1 MLKKKINR
9 NHFFYKA
16 YLFYH
21 LYFQHKCFLKRD
33 TYSQFKED
41 LFINQYFKN
50 IENGF
55 FVDIGCFH
63 PIKYSNTARL
73 YNKGW
78 SGLNIDINQTSID
91 LFNMIRKRDQN
102 YCAAIS
108 NENNDVIYY
117 IDHHFSPIN
126 SINKKF
132 FDTNSK
138 NFSDENYTKKE
149 IKTYRFLDF
158 IKKNKII
165 LKNIDFLNID
175 AESHDFEILQ
185 GFDFKKI
192 NIQLICIEMFD
203 DKNKVNEFKFKNYLK
218 KFNYEHINSIGP
230 NGFFEKKS

>member
-1 MLKKKINR
+1 
-9 NHFFYKA
+9 
-16 YLFYH
+16 
-21 LYFQHKCFLKRD
+21 
-33 TYSQFKED
+33 
-41 LFINQYFKN
+41 
-50 IENGF
+50 
-55 FVDIGCFH
+55 
-63 PIKYSNTARL
+63 
-73 YNKGW
+73 
-78 SGLNIDINQTSID
+78 
-91 LFNMIRKRDQN
+91 MIRKRDQN
-102 YCAAIS
+102 YCVAIS
-108 NENNDVIYY
+108 NENKDVIYY

-126 SINKKF
+126 SINRRF
-132 FDTNSK
+132 FDTNLK
-138 NFSDENYTKKE
+138 NFSDENYIKKE

-218 KFNYEHINSIGP
+218 KFDYEHINSIGP

>member
-9 NHFFYKA
+9 NHLFYKA
-16 YLFYH
+16 YLLYH
-21 LYFQHKCFLKRD
+21 LYFHHRCFLNRN
-33 TYSQFKED
+33 TYSQFQED

-50 IENGF
+50 LENGF

-78 SGLNIDINQTSID
+78 SGINIDINQTSID

-108 NENNDVIYY
+108 NENKDLIYY

-126 SINKKF
+126 SVNKKF
-132 FDTNSK
+132 FDKNSK
-138 NFSDENYTKKE
+138 NFSDKNYTKKE
-149 IKTYRFLDF
+149 IKTYKFLDF

-165 LKNIDFLNID
+165 LNNIDFLNID

-185 GFDFKKI
+185 GFDFKNI
-192 NIQLICIEMFD
+192 NIKLICVEMFD
-203 DKNKVNEFKFKNYLK
+203 DKNKVNESKFKDYLK
-218 KFNYEHINSIGP
+218 EFDYEYINSIGP